1 MYVTSEF
8 HVTVQRAL
16 MLLTK
21 FKTTKAMI
29 RKSMNPKVWYLE
41 SNDIN
46 QLFFFFWRGGGG
58 RICVMSVCLPVCVCL
73 PQCVCA

>member
-1 MYVTSEF
+1 
-8 HVTVQRAL
+8 

-29 RKSMNPKVWYLE
+29 GKSMNPKAWYLE

-46 QLFFFFWRGGGG
+46 QLFFFLGGGG
-58 RICVMSVCLPVCVCL
+58 GGGDLCHVCLSARLCVSAAVCMCII
-73 PQCVCA
+73 